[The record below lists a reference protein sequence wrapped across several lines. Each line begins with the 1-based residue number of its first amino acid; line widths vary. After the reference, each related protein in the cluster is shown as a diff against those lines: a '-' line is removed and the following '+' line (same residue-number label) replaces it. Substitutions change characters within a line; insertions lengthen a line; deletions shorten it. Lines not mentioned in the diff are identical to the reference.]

1 MNIYILEDDLM
12 QQTRIS
18 DIIRE
23 LVSEGTFSVR
33 KLEVFS
39 KPHKLLAS
47 INEKGNHQ
55 VFLLDIDIDGERKKG
70 LEVASEIRQQDANA
84 VIIFVTTH
92 SEFAPISFKYKV
104 SALDFI
110 DKTVSNAEFKQQL
123 KQTLTFVNQKV
134 GELDDGD
141 IFVFET
147 AQSRIQVPMRDIYY
161 FATAV
166 TPHKVMLIT
175 KTERLEFYANLG
187 DITAA
192 NKKLFSCHRSFLV
205 NLDNIARIDKTQLMI
220 YFENGDSCPVSRLK
234 MKALLKKWSEVKDY

>member
-39 KPHKLLAS
+39 KPINYCPAS
-47 INEKGNHQ
+47 TRRATIR
-55 VFLLDIDIDGERKKG
+55 FSFLDIDIDGERKKG

-110 DKTVSNAEFKQQL
+110 EKTVSNVEFKQQL
-123 KQTLTFVNQKV
+123 
-134 GELDDGD
+134 
-141 IFVFET
+141 
-147 AQSRIQVPMRDIYY
+147 
-161 FATAV
+161 
-166 TPHKVMLIT
+166 
-175 KTERLEFYANLG
+175 
-187 DITAA
+187 
-192 NKKLFSCHRSFLV
+192 NKH
-205 NLDNIARIDKTQLMI
+205 
-220 YFENGDSCPVSRLK
+220 
-234 MKALLKKWSEVKDY
+234 